1 MDGSGQA
8 AVWSVETEA
17 STRGLVGRKVVF
29 RQFGQSRCEVPWD
42 VQGEASV
49 GKVASWVC
57 TQRWFGSWAAYGE
70 LSTIQ
75 TGREKRKQPRGLEFS
90 GPVAEN
96 KTEESRTSLVVQWL
110 GIHQPLQ
117 GTRVRSLVWEDPTC
131 LGATQPVHPKDSTC
145 TLAPTLC
152 SMRSHNN
159 KKHTHHNEE
168 WPLLTTMRENPH
180 AATRTQC
187 NQKHIRD

>member
-1 MDGSGQA
+1 M
-8 AVWSVETEA
+8 
-17 STRGLVGRKVVF
+17 RR
-29 RQFGQSRCEVPWD
+29 
-42 VQGEASV
+42 
-49 GKVASWVC
+49 
-57 TQRWFGSWAAYGE
+57 
-70 LSTIQ
+70 
-75 TGREKRKQPRGLEFS
+75 PRGGISWQSGFVGLHSAMVWILSCLWWVVHNTDRKREEKTAQGTEFS

-117 GTRVRSLVWEDPTC
+117 GTRVWSLVWEDPTC
-131 LGATQPVHPKDSTC
+131 LGATQPVHPEDGTC

-168 WPLLTTMRENPH
+168 WPLLTTTRENPR

-187 NQKHIRD
+187 NQKHTRD